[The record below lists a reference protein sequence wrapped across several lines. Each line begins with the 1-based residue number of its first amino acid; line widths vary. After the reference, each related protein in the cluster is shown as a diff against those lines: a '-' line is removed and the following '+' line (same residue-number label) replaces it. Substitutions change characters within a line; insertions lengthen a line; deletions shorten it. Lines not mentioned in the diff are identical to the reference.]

1 MASAANMAAEAVKAV
16 AEHGEGQGID
26 PLHQFAIQ
34 PIVPLK
40 IGALDLSF
48 TNSSLWMVITLIVLA
63 VFLLGGGARLV
74 PGRWQSMK
82 EASYEFIANM
92 VRETLGD
99 AGRPYFPFIFALF
112 MFIFGANTLSLIP
125 YSFTVTSHIAVT
137 FALAI
142 FVFVLATAVGFI
154 KHGTGYFRLFVPK
167 GVAGW
172 IMPLIVPIEVFSYFL
187 RPITLSIRLAANM
200 TAGHILFKIF
210 GAFVIMLGVIGG
222 WMPLAI
228 LVAVTALEFLVAFL
242 QAFVFA
248 LLTTIYLNDALH
260 MDH

>member
-1 MASAANMAAEAVKAV
+1 MASAANMAAEAAAAA
-16 AEHGEGQGID
+16 AEHGAEKGID

-40 IGALDLSF
+40 IGSLDLSF
-48 TNSSLWMVITLIVLA
+48 TNSSLWMVITLVVLA
-63 VFLLGGGARLV
+63 VFLLGGGTRLV

-82 EASYEFIANM
+82 EVSYEFVASM
-92 VRETLGD
+92 VRDTLGD
-99 AGRPYFPFIFALF
+99 AGRAFFPLIFTLF
-112 MFIFGANTLSLIP
+112 MFIFAANTLSLIP

-137 FALAI
+137 FTLAI
-142 FVFVLATAVGFI
+142 FVFVLATVVGFI
-154 KHGTGYFRLFVPK
+154 KHGAGYLRLFVPK
-167 GVAGW
+167 GVPGW
-172 IMPLIVPIEVFSYFL
+172 MLPLIVPIEVFSYLL

-210 GAFVIMLGVIGG
+210 GAFVIMLGILGG
-222 WMPLAI
+222 WLPLAI
-228 LVAVTALEFLVAFL
+228 LVAITALEFLVAFL

-260 MDH
+260 MNH